1 MYRNRYIVAECMI
14 VQDIYCEE
22 EGDVY
27 KPALD
32 RDAVR
37 LEEKGWAFDIELGG
51 IANRCDE
58 DKLDKGE

>member
-1 MYRNRYIVAECMI
+1 MKNRAMF
-14 VQDIYCEE
+14 
-22 EGDVY
+22 Y

-37 LEEKGWAFDIELGG
+37 LEEEGRAFDIELRG
-51 IANRCDE
+51 IADRCDE